1 MTAAGLFSVCN
12 TLVLP
17 AWLLLLVAP
26 RWKHTSTAIL
36 ITVGL
41 LSGAY
46 LYLLLGHWG
55 EAQGGFG
62 TLDDVAKL
70 FANPF
75 VLCAGWIHYLA
86 FDLFTGSW
94 EARDA
99 ARTGLPRIALI
110 PCLVLTFLF
119 GPVGLGL
126 YLLLRALIKRR
137 FRLEETA

>member
-1 MTAAGLFSVCN
+1 MSAAALFAVCN

-26 RWKHTSTAIL
+26 RWKRTSTIVFL
-36 ITVGL
+36 TVGL
-41 LSGAY
+41 LACAY
-46 LYLLLGHWG
+46 VFLLAAHWG
-55 EAQGGFG
+55 ETQGGFG

-94 EARDA
+94 ETRDA
-99 ARTGLPRIALI
+99 ARLGLPRIVLL
-110 PCLVLTFLF
+110 PCLILTFLF
-119 GPVGLGL
+119 GPAGLGL
-126 YLLLRALIKRR
+126 YLLLRALIKHR
-137 FRLEETA
+137 FQLEETE

>member
-1 MTAAGLFSVCN
+1 MTAPWIFTICN

-26 RWKHTSTAIL
+26 RWRHTSTVIL
-36 ITVGL
+36 VAVVL

-46 LYLLLGHWG
+46 LSLLFGHWG
-55 EAQGGFG
+55 ETKGGFG

-94 EARDA
+94 ETRDA
-99 ARTGLPRIALI
+99 ARTGVPRIVLA
-110 PCLVLTFLF
+110 PCLILTFLF

-126 YLLLRALIKRR
+126 YLLLRAIIKGR